1 MYNKEYGSQLYRSQ
15 LNAKITATAHNTPE
29 KIMTNHDLEK
39 LVDTSDEWI
48 RSRTGITQRH
58 VVGKN
63 EASSDISTR
72 IAETLMEKRGISADE
87 IDVIIVG
94 TVTPDYFTPSTAALI
109 QKNIGATNAWG
120 FDLSAACSG
129 YIYGLETGATFIRS
143 GQYNKVMVIGVDT
156 MTSILDYKDRDT
168 CVIFGDGGGGVILEP
183 TQNDTGILD
192 SILHMDG
199 NGGEYLII
207 PGGGSRIPATV
218 ESVKSRQHFIKQD
231 GKMVFKYAV
240 RGMADVSEKI
250 LSRNNLSGE
259 DIALFIPHQANKRII
274 DAAAERCGI
283 SSEKVLINIDRYGNT
298 TAGTIP
304 IAMNEAVENN
314 QIKDGD
320 YILLASFGA
329 GFTWGSILIKWETE

>member
-58 VVGKN
+58 VVGEN

-199 NGGEYLII
+199 NGGEYLIV

-231 GKMVFKYAV
+231 GKTVYKFAV
-240 RGMADVSEKI
+240 RGMADVSEEI

>member
-1 MYNKEYGSQLYRSQ
+1 M
-15 LNAKITATAHNTPE
+15 NAKITATAHNTPE

-58 VVGKN
+58 VVGEN

-156 MTSILDYKDRDT
+156 MTSILDFKDRDT
-168 CVIFGDGGGGVILEP
+168 CVIFGDGGGGTILES

-231 GKMVFKYAV
+231 GKTVYKFAV
-240 RGMADVSEKI
+240 RGMADVSEEI

>member
-58 VVGKN
+58 VVGEN

-183 TQNDTGILD
+183 THNDTGILD

-199 NGGEYLII
+199 NGGEYLIV

-231 GKMVFKYAV
+231 GKTVYKFAV
-240 RGMADVSEKI
+240 RGMADVSEEI